1 MLPVGLMFQNI
12 SPFFGGFLDNVFGSR
27 LVLIIA
33 VVFAVGC
40 HLLLTYFINFW
51 IIIGAMTLFGFGN
64 GLVYYS
70 VMRNCWHYFPEKK
83 GVITGVIIAF
93 YGGSSMIWTTIADA
107 IINPNGDK
115 VTADGYYSDEISKE
129 VPKFLW
135 IMNIIIAVIGV
146 LAIILVFPYKK
157 EEEVK
162 DISKDD
168 ILTEGNESTHT
179 EKNESFMKAM
189 CSCQFFTLCFFTG
202 LMFCKCYII

>member
-1 MLPVGLMFQNI
+1 MYTWGNINKYYCSYLRYQGSSLTILDIYFMLPVGLMFQNI

-27 LVLIIA
+27 LVLIIT

-51 IIIGAMTLFGFGN
+51 ISIGAMTLFGFGN

-135 IMNIIIAVIGV
+135 IINIQ
-146 LAIILVFPYKK
+146 L
-157 EEEVK
+157 
-162 DISKDD
+162 
-168 ILTEGNESTHT
+168 
-179 EKNESFMKAM
+179 
-189 CSCQFFTLCFFTG
+189 
-202 LMFCKCYII
+202 